1 MSFQCLMKALNSG
14 TRPTEKIKNDKYE
27 KSLKCLLKK
36 REVLQEVLHL
46 SEGPHLRSHVP
57 GLQLSNAF
65 CCPPVKDSLVVG

>member
-46 SEGPHLRSHVP
+46 SEGPHL
-57 GLQLSNAF
+57 
-65 CCPPVKDSLVVG
+65 